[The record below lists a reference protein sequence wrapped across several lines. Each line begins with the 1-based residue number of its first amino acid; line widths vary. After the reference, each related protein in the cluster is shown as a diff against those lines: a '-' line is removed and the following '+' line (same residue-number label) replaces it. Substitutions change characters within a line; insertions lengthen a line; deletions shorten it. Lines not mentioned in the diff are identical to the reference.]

1 MESVK
6 KALISCHNLVP
17 LELSIFVPLAF
28 MFNCMN
34 VYFKHLNSKILM
46 YRPKCLKVQI
56 EATFLDQ
63 IKGIYLCIY
72 TLNFLVHIL
81 VQMKDIEP

>member
-1 MESVK
+1 
-6 KALISCHNLVP
+6 
-17 LELSIFVPLAF
+17 
-28 MFNCMN
+28 
-34 VYFKHLNSKILM
+34 M

-63 IKGIYLCIY
+63 FKGIDLSIY